1 MALISTLNNKNDDL
15 IELNRDSF
23 KNQSF
28 NFNIPRENKKSFDN
42 SLNNELFN
50 RQKISDDVISM
61 SSAGSSRA
69 SSPGGKQNY
78 MKMITMMIAIVKRVV
93 EAERVLKVILV
104 LQVQKAVILQ
114 KAAKAAKVA
123 KAEKAAKVAKVAKVA
138 KAAKAVKV
146 AKAEIVKGVIEDYQE
161 EENIQMKERNI

>member
-78 MKMITMMIAIVKRVV
+78 MKNMGSIYRNKDK
-93 EAERVLKVILV
+93 L
-104 LQVQKAVILQ
+104 
-114 KAAKAAKVA
+114 
-123 KAEKAAKVAKVAKVA
+123 
-138 KAAKAVKV
+138 VKV
-146 AKAEIVKGVIEDYQE
+146 KMFDKGILNAEGKDVVVIGE
-161 EENIQMKERNI
+161 